1 VLEEIQGRWQL
12 LRDRLGVVEAGHSS
26 AQVRR
31 LSHDLQVAVYN
42 AVISAR
48 WNTRDLLHDK
58 QDRDCYERVKSDPA
72 KAEGLRQA
80 LMEKARPT

>member
-1 VLEEIQGRWQL
+1 LKRFRVDGSSRATAWAS
-12 LRDRLGVVEAGHSS
+12 LRRGIHP

-58 QDRDCYERVKSDPA
+58 QDRDYYERVKSDPA